1 MKTIPVDIK
10 PFKELGNPAFAID
23 TPRDH
28 ISLGSLVLCVAKKQS
43 GKTFFLSNLLYQL
56 KQAGCMDRV
65 FCLSDTFDSNKK
77 MLENL
82 EIRTED
88 ILSPNGPDAVDK
100 IVAEIDKER
109 DDLLEYREKVKR
121 WKSFNKKLD
130 INNLDDLLEFYD
142 PVTRQFEA
150 PKHRYN
156 GRKPVVGLLC
166 DDIQSTPLIGSKK
179 FKNLCIKCRH
189 VGSFE
194 NGEPPI
200 GVSIFIA
207 VQNYVASGN
216 EGIPKSIRG
225 NINCCAIWKSGNMKE
240 IFI

>member
-1 MKTIPVDIK
+1 
-10 PFKELGNPAFAID
+10 
-23 TPRDH
+23 
-28 ISLGSLVLCVAKKQS
+28 
-43 GKTFFLSNLLYQL
+43 
-56 KQAGCMDRV
+56 MDRV

-82 EIRTED
+82 EIRPED
-88 ILSPNGPDAVDK
+88 ILSPNDPDAVDK

-142 PVTRQFEA
+142 PVTRQFEP

-156 GRKPVVGLLC
+156 GQKPVVGLLC
-166 DDIQSTPLIGSKK
+166 DDIQSTHLIGSKK

-200 GVSIFIA
+200 GVA

-240 IFI
+240 IDLLTTELSGVLPKEEIREAYDYVNEQGPKQ